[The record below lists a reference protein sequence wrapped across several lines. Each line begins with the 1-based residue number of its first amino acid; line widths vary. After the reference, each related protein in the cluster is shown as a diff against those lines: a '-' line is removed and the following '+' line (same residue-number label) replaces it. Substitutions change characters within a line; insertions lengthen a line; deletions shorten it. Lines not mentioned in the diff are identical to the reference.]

1 MSSITAH
8 EPFIAYELIED
19 ELPEVT
25 VIEFVHGDI
34 LGPHQA
40 RELREQLESLM
51 SSGVPRNVV
60 IDFRNAR
67 MLGSSAFG
75 VIAKFVR
82 QLARVRAC
90 NISHSLRLGASLIG
104 LDDWVDFAQSRESAV
119 QAALEDARRGREET
133 ADYPVLTS

>member
-1 MSSITAH
+1 MSTITAH

-19 ELPEVT
+19 ELPQVT
-25 VIEFVHGDI
+25 VIEFLHGDI

-40 RELREQLESLM
+40 RELREQLEYLM

-60 IDFRNAR
+60 IDFTKAR

-82 QLARVRAC
+82 QLARVRVC
-90 NISHSLRLGASLIG
+90 NVSHSLRLGASLIG
-104 LDDWVDFAQSRESAV
+104 LDDWVDFAPSREAAIRAAV
-119 QAALEDARRGREET
+119 DDARRAREET
-133 ADYPVLTS
+133 ADYPVLID